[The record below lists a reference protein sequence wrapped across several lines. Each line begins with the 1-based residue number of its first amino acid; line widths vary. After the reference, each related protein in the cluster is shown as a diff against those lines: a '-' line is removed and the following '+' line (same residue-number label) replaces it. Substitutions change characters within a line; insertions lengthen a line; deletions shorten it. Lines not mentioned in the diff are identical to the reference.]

1 MPVML
6 RGEIEEVE
14 RMQSKAL
21 KKLLQDPKST
31 SNALLLREIGIWL
44 AKKYLQYSTMMLYH
58 HIVHSEEGYVRKN
71 IVKE

>member
-1 MPVML
+1 MPAML

-31 SNALLLREIGIWL
+31 LNALLLKEIGIWL

-58 HIVHSEEGYVRKN
+58 HIVNSEEGYVRKN
-71 IVKE
+71 IVKD